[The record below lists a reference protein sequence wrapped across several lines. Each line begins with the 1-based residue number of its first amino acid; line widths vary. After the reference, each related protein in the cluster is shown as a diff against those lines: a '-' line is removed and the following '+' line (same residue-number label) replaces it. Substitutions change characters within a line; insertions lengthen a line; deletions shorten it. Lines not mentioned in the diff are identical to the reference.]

1 MPANWSQ
8 TQVLEQLNSGK
19 LWTTSTIT
27 WAFPVNT
34 SGLTGP
40 GEAAT
45 FRAIPDSQQALFRLA
60 LQNWDDLIAPN
71 LVQTTASDSNIEFG
85 YTSSGIAY
93 AHAYQPAR
101 GSVWLLYDSDV
112 ASASVGDYGYMT
124 LVHELGHALGLN
136 HMGEYN
142 GEGRYTPSSFQDT
155 TVLSVMSYF
164 GPRGSGSLSPDAVMD
179 AKWATASG
187 PSVVPQTPMLN
198 DVMAIQAMYGAA
210 TTTRSDN
217 TVYGFGSNISGA
229 TATIFDFVKNPNP
242 VLTIFDSGGIDT
254 LNCSGWSSDSTLYLE
269 SGQYSSCNQM
279 RNNLVIAYNTVIENA
294 IGGGGNDFLSGNAFD
309 NRLEGGSGNDTL
321 NGGGGNDVLQ
331 GGSGNDMLY
340 GGDGSD
346 VALYAGNAANY
357 SVSFNATTGSWSVSS
372 AAEGSDILNGIEFL
386 QFGDQRQALTPA
398 AALDTTAPLLQSLSP
413 ANANGA
419 VSPDAHL
426 VLQLSEAVRSGSGNI
441 TIYTPE
447 GNIVRQIDINDRSQ
461 VQFAENVITL
471 VPVRPLPAGKEY
483 HIEIGNNAILDLAGN
498 AFAGL
503 GGRIDNSDAWHF
515 SVVSASTPDDF
526 SANTDTVGTVQIN
539 GADTTGAINSVNDH
553 DVFAVTLQAG
563 TTYTFDLIRDR
574 GSMLDPELQL
584 YGNKLE
590 LIKSDD
596 NGSGNHSQLIYMA
609 PSSGTWYLGAMDYG
623 DGMGAYRLTA
633 RVVTH
638 APGSSDYLTTDGVA
652 GLSANQLAQAEP
664 LSFSA
669 YAQPD
674 QTFENFAL
682 SVGEEGVA
690 DTHAILRFEAVAGAT
705 YNFLSISHQDP
716 QQLTVYDNKGN
727 PIVLNTE
734 ADDPSNILLD
744 DGGVYPRDSIT
755 NWHAPYS
762 GTYYINAGWRQ
773 DNSYKYYGVA
783 VYEDLSRALRGDS
796 RISGSD
802 KNEIFDTGDGNAT
815 IDGGGGID
823 TLLSSASR
831 ANATLVRTDS
841 GWQLSSVYDGL
852 ETLSHIERIAFAN
865 STLALDIDGN
875 AGQAYRVYQAA
886 FNRTPDNNGLKFW
899 IDTMDHGASLHEV
912 ASGFINSAEFQA
924 LYGSNPGNDQFVT
937 RLYSNV
943 LHRAPDAGGYNF
955 WLGLL
960 DQNRISK
967 TDALVQFSESPE
979 NQAGVIGVI
988 QNGIEL
994 FA

>member
-8 TQVLEQLNSGK
+8 TQVLAQLNSGK

-27 WAFPVNT
+27 WAFPLNGN
-34 SGLTGP
+34 GLTGP

-45 FRAIPDSQQALFRLA
+45 FRAIPGSQQALFRLA
-60 LQNWDDLIAPN
+60 LQNWDDLIAPDS
-71 LVQTTASDSNIEFG
+71 VQTTASDSNIEFG
-85 YTSSGIAY
+85 YTSSGIGY
-93 AHAYQPAR
+93 AHAYKPAH
-101 GSVWLLYDSDV
+101 GSVWLLYEADV
-112 ASASVGDYGYMT
+112 GSSSPGSYGYEALM
-124 LVHELGHALGLN
+124 HELGHALGLN

-142 GEGRYTPSSFQDT
+142 GEGRFTPSSFQDT
-155 TVLSVMSYF
+155 SVLSIMSYF
-164 GPRGSGSLSPDAVMD
+164 SPHGSGSSAADAVMD
-179 AKWATASG
+179 AKWTSASG
-187 PSVVPQTPMLN
+187 QSVVPQTPMLN

-210 TTTRSDN
+210 TSTRSDN

-229 TATIFDFVKNPNP
+229 TAAIFDFVKNPNP
-242 VLTIFDSGGIDT
+242 VLTIFDSGGSDT

-279 RNNLVIAYNTVIENA
+279 RNNIVIAFNTVIENA
-294 IGGGGNDFLSGNAFD
+294 IGGGGNDFLSGNAAN

-321 NGGGGNDVLQ
+321 SGGDGNDVLQ

-357 SVSFNATTGSWSVSS
+357 TVSFNATTGSWSVAS
-372 AAEGSDILNGIEFL
+372 AAEGSDILSGVEFL
-386 QFGDQRQALTPA
+386 QFGDQLRPLTSA
-398 AALDTTAPLLQSLSP
+398 ASLDATAPLLQSLSP
-413 ANANGA
+413 ANASGA
-419 VSPDAHL
+419 VSPDAHFT
-426 VLQLSEAVRSGSGNI
+426 LQLSEAVRAGSGNI
-441 TIYTPE
+441 TIYTPD
-447 GNIVRQIDINDRSQ
+447 GNIARQIDINDRSQ
-461 VQFAENVITL
+461 VQFADNVITL
-471 VPVRPLPAGKEY
+471 TPARALHAGKEY
-483 HIEIGNNAILDLAGN
+483 HIEIGSSAIRDLAGN

-503 GGRIDNSDAWHF
+503 NGNNAWHF
-515 SVVSASTPDDF
+515 NVLTASTPDDF
-526 SANTDTVGTVQIN
+526 SANTATSGTVQVN
-539 GADTTGAINSVNDH
+539 GANAIGAINSVNDK
-553 DVFAVTLQAG
+553 DMFAVKLQAG

-574 GSMLDPELQL
+574 GSMLDPQLQL

-596 NGSGNHSQLIYMA
+596 NGSGSHSQLIYKA
-609 PSSGTWYLGAMDYG
+609 ALSGTYYLGAMDYG
-623 DGMGAYRLTA
+623 DGMGAYRLMA

-638 APGSSDYLTTDGVA
+638 TPGSTDYLTTDGVA
-652 GLSANQLAQAEP
+652 HLSADQLAQAVP

-669 YAQPD
+669 FAEPD
-674 QTFENFAL
+674 QPFENVAF
-682 SVGEEGVA
+682 SEGNEAGV

-705 YNFLSISHQDP
+705 YDFWAISQQDP

-734 ADDPSNILLD
+734 EDDAPNIQLG
-744 DGGVYPRDSIT
+744 DGAVYARDTISE
-755 NWHAPYS
+755 WHAPYS
-762 GTYYINAGWRQ
+762 GTWYVNAGWQ
-773 DNSYKYYGVA
+773 QNDFYPYHGVA
-783 VYEDLSRALRGDS
+783 VYEDLNQALPGDS
-796 RISGSD
+796 RISGTD
-802 KNEIFDTGDGNAT
+802 KNEIFDTGDGNDS

-841 GWQLSSVYDGL
+841 GWQLSSLYDGL
-852 ETLSHIERIAFAN
+852 QILSHIERIAFTN

-899 IDTMDHGASLHEV
+899 IGAMDQGASLHDV
-912 ASGFINSAEFQA
+912 ATGFINSAEFQA

-943 LHRAPDAGGYNF
+943 LHRAPDAGGYNY

-960 DQNRISK
+960 DQNRINK

-988 QNGIEL
+988 QHGIEL
-994 FA
+994 FS

>member
-8 TQVLEQLNSGK
+8 TQVLAQLNSGK
-19 LWTTSTIT
+19 LWTSATIT
-27 WAFPVNT
+27 WAFPLNP
-34 SGLTGP
+34 GALTG
-40 GEAAT
+40 GDEAAT
-45 FRAIPDSQQALFRLA
+45 FRAIPASQQALFRLA
-60 LQNWDDLIAPN
+60 LQNWDDLIAPD
-71 LVQTTASDSNIEFG
+71 LVQTTAGDSNIEFG
-85 YTSSGIAY
+85 YTSSGIGY
-93 AHAYQPAR
+93 AHAYKPDW
-101 GSVWLLYDSDV
+101 GSVWLLYEADV
-112 ASASVGDYGYMT
+112 GSSSVGSYGYQT
-124 LVHELGHALGLN
+124 LMHELGHALGLN

-142 GEGRYTPSSFQDT
+142 GEGRFTPSSFQDT
-155 TVLSVMSYF
+155 AVLSIMSYF
-164 GPRGSGSLSPDAVMD
+164 GPRGSGSSAADAVMD
-179 AKWATASG
+179 AKWTTASG
-187 PSVVPQTPMLN
+187 FSAVPQTPMLN

-229 TATIFDFVKNPNP
+229 TAAIFDFVKNPNP

-294 IGGGGNDFLSGNAFD
+294 IGGGGNDFLSGNAAS

-321 NGGGGNDVLQ
+321 SGGDGSDTVQ
-331 GGSGNDMLY
+331 GGSGNDVLY

-357 SVSFNATTGSWSVSS
+357 TLSFNATTGSWSVTS
-372 AAEGSDILNGIEFL
+372 AAEGSDTLNGVEFL
-386 QFGDQRQALTPA
+386 QFGDQLKPLTSP
-398 AALDTTAPLLQSLSP
+398 AALDATAPLLRSLSP
-413 ANANGA
+413 ANASGA
-419 VSPDAHL
+419 VSPDARL
-426 VLQLSEAVRSGSGNI
+426 VLQLSEAVRAGSGNI
-441 TIYTPE
+441 TIYTQD
-447 GNIVRQIDINDRSQ
+447 GNIARQIDINDRSQ
-461 VQFAENVITL
+461 VQFADNVITL
-471 VPVRPLPAGKEY
+471 TPARPLPAGKEY
-483 HIEIGNNAILDLAGN
+483 HIEIGSSAIRDLAGN

-503 GGRIDNSDAWHF
+503 NGLSGNSNAWRF
-515 SVVSASTPDDF
+515 NVVNASTPDDF
-526 SANTDTVGTVQIN
+526 SANTDTTGTVQVN
-539 GADTTGAINSVNDH
+539 GANAMGAINSVNDK
-553 DVFAVTLQAG
+553 DMFAVKLEAG

-574 GSMLDPELQL
+574 GSMLDPVLQL
-584 YGNKLE
+584 LDNKLE

-596 NGSGNHSQLIYMA
+596 SGSGSRAQLIYKA
-609 PSSGTWYLGAMDYG
+609 ALSGTYYLGAMDYG

-633 RVVTH
+633 RVLTH
-638 APGSSDYLTTDGVA
+638 APGSTDYLTTDGVA
-652 GLSANQLAQAEP
+652 GLSADQLAQAVP

-669 YAQPD
+669 RTEPD
-674 QTFENFAL
+674 QPFDNIAFNT
-682 SVGEEGVA
+682 SEGAGA
-690 DTHAILRFEAVAGAT
+690 DTHAIFRFEALAGAT

-734 ADDPSNILLD
+734 EDDLPNVQFD
-744 DGGVYPRDSIT
+744 DGAVFAKDSIAE
-755 NWHAPYS
+755 WHAPYS
-762 GTYYINAGWRQ
+762 GTYYVNAGWLPE
-773 DNSYKYYGVA
+773 DFYTSWGVG
-783 VYEDLSRALRGDS
+783 VYENLSNTLPGDS
-796 RISGSD
+796 RIKGTG
-802 KNEIFDTGDGNAT
+802 KNEIFDNGDGNDS

-823 TLLSSASR
+823 TLLSGASR
-831 ANATLVRTDS
+831 ANTTLVRTDS
-841 GWQLSSVYDGL
+841 GWQLSSLYDGL
-852 ETLSHIERIAFAN
+852 DNLSHIERIAFAN

-899 IDTMDHGASLHEV
+899 IGAMDQGASLHDV
-912 ASGFINSAEFQA
+912 AAGFINSAEFQA

-943 LHRAPDAGGYNF
+943 LHRAADAGGYNY

-960 DQNRISK
+960 DQKLISK

-994 FA
+994 FS